1 MVVDVVCTYLRMP
14 YTAPARIPPRP
25 QAVTPAAA
33 PANEWEEPPFL
44 VRGQDPARE
53 ELQVRQAAQRILVAH
68 LTHSAPGTTFS
79 GTGQRYPTLRR
90 PKALSWFGNAQTHAA
105 DRVQRR
111 RPPSQRTFW
120 PGIGLDLTGAVLI
133 DFDFTGVL
141 VSQARFGAVTF
152 HGRASFNGAT
162 FQGSVLF
169 TNAKFEGSA
178 SFYMATFQSDVWFN
192 GATFESGLGFNSVTF
207 QGDAW
212 FTETTFQD
220 EVEFERAVFHGS
232 AWFLLATFQD
242 RTEAEGVAGAQ
253 VLRLNDRDPRLHRL
267 WPNGYSVRP
276 DLADPTRR
284 TLVHAEQVEKPE
296 PAIPPSDQPADNGL
310 GTG

>member
-1 MVVDVVCTYLRMP
+1 M
-14 YTAPARIPPRP
+14 
-25 QAVTPAAA
+25 
-33 PANEWEEPPFL
+33 
-44 VRGQDPARE
+44 
-53 ELQVRQAAQRILVAH
+53 
-68 LTHSAPGTTFS
+68 
-79 GTGQRYPTLRR
+79 
-90 PKALSWFGNAQTHAA
+90 
-105 DRVQRR
+105 
-111 RPPSQRTFW
+111 
-120 PGIGLDLTGAVLI
+120 
-133 DFDFTGVL
+133 
-141 VSQARFGAVTF
+141 TF

-178 SFYMATFQSDVWFN
+178 SFYMATFESDV
-192 GATFESGLGFNSVTF
+192 GFNSVAF
-207 QGDAW
+207 QGDAL